1 MTTITLVIREDS
13 DEEEPEKEKEKEEK
27 EKEKDDKVEDF
38 SDLETKEKESEKEKV
53 TLEEMKVI
61 GLKMNGKRMRPRI
74 GMKAIGPMKM
84 KQRGNQKGK
93 GKGKKGH
100 GPQDQGKGQGDGKG
114 EENYVSPSHS
124 SQSSSQQ
131 AALPSSSNASGF
143 FVTHSS
149 MYLTSVKMMEGEDQQ
164 KEPDSSGCAFLG
176 QEPDSAMKVEEEGIA
191 FHTKNQTLPTMAI
204 LDLGCT
210 RAMSSRDA
218 IDAFC
223 EYVDKHDCGLWYKI
237 EPTSSRFFFANS
249 QQTKCAEKLVIHM
262 YDKAWRVHTTEFDE
276 GNVPLLMSLPQ
287 MRNIMLR
294 RPSDFVHLIRE
305 GSQAESYQRCRL
317 MCALVCMS
325 EGESA
330 GKFDHEWWPL
340 RVSLVVFHGVSGCGV
355 LRFRMRAKWCPTNPS
370 VQSNQGQSFLSIL
383 PDSCFCFAFSG
394 FEGAVWAACLQ
405 TNWHPLGLESCLG
418 FCCFGCVPNGAPQT
432 VSATLRGGGSGFGG
446 DELSI
451 PDENFR
457 SFLCF
462 FESSPHDVSC
472 NCDCEVSR
480 ALHAIC

>member
-38 SDLETKEKESEKEKV
+38 SDLETKEKEKESEKEKV
-53 TLEEMKVI
+53 TLEEMKVM

-114 EENYVSPSHS
+114 EETYVNPSHS

-210 RAMSSRDA
+210 RAMSSKECYQC
-218 IDAFC
+218 F
-223 EYVDKHDCGLWYKI
+223 LWIRGQARLWTMVQDWAYELKI
-237 EPTSSRFFFANS
+237 LLSKFSANKVRWEVGHSHVWQGMACAHYWIWRRKCSTTDVTSSD
-249 QQTKCAEKLVIHM
+249 EKYH
-262 YDKAWRVHTTEFDE
+262 A
-276 GNVPLLMSLPQ
+276 
-287 MRNIMLR
+287 
-294 RPSDFVHLIRE
+294 
-305 GSQAESYQRCRL
+305 
-317 MCALVCMS
+317 
-325 EGESA
+325 
-330 GKFDHEWWPL
+330 
-340 RVSLVVFHGVSGCGV
+340 GV
-355 LRFRMRAKWCPTNPS
+355 LQFRMRAKWCPTNPS

-432 VSATLRGGGSGFGG
+432 VSATLRGGVRGLEGMSLASSLMRISGHSCVFLNHLPTTCHVIVTARCHAPSMRFVDIFG
-446 DELSI
+446 DEGMG
-451 PDENFR
+451 PMW
-457 SFLCF
+457 
-462 FESSPHDVSC
+462 PHCIERLALQVSEHVC
-472 NCDCEVSR
+472 
-480 ALHAIC
+480 